1 MPTPS
6 PACPGRSSIERLLR
20 SLLADE
26 IGRMRGAPSP
36 TAESLLWTHETP
48 LGEAGIGLDSLGLWD
63 AAGRVNQ
70 FFQLHRAGAS
80 VDLRRRRSFG
90 GWTDAV
96 IEALSGGAGALA
108 FETSGSTGAPRLHL
122 HALAELREEAGHWAM
137 RLAGRRRIISLV
149 PAHHIYGCIWTA
161 LLPERLGAPCLDARG
176 WAPGEFAERLAPGD
190 LIVAT
195 PFLWRFLDRS
205 LGGFPPDCEGVTS
218 TAPMARDLWGSLLG
232 KGLWRLSEAYGSTEL
247 GGVGARTGPDEP
259 FDLLPV
265 WTRAAAGLRRA
276 GGAGEPASPP
286 DRLEWIDDG
295 RFRLGGRLD
304 GAIQVGGINVHAE
317 RVAEAIR
324 RRPGVSDCAV
334 RPTGDPASQA
344 GVRLKAFVVPA
355 SNADLERLRAELAA
369 WMREALLEAERPA
382 SLTFGDS
389 LPVTAMGKPADW

>member
-1 MPTPS
+1 MPPPS
-6 PACPGRSSIERLLR
+6 PAFPGRPAIERLLR

-36 TAESLLWTHETP
+36 IAESLLWTPETP

-70 FFQLHRAGAS
+70 FFQLHRAGAAI
-80 VDLRRRRSFG
+80 DLRRRRSFG

-96 IEALSGGAGALA
+96 VEALSDGADAFA

-122 HALAELREEAGHWAM
+122 HDLAHLREEADHWA
-137 RLAGRRRIISLV
+137 RRFAGRRRILSLV

-161 LLPERLGAPCLDARG
+161 LLPERLGAPCLDARA
-176 WAPGEFAERLAPGD
+176 WPPGEIARRLAPGD

-205 LGGFPPDCEGVTS
+205 LGGLPPDCEGVTS
-218 TAPMARDLWGSLLG
+218 TAPMAGELWRSLLG
-232 KGLWRLSEAYGSTEL
+232 KGLSRLSEAYGSTEL
-247 GGVGARTGPDEP
+247 GGVGARTGPDEA
-259 FDLLPV
+259 FELLPV
-265 WTRAAAGLRRA
+265 WTRATDGLRRA
-276 GGAGEPASPP
+276 GGAGVSVSLP
-286 DRLEWIDDG
+286 DRLEWIGDG

-304 GAIQVGGINVHAE
+304 GAIQVGGVNVHAG

-324 RRPGVSDCAV
+324 QRPGVSDCMV
-334 RPTGDPASQA
+334 RPTGDPASEA

-355 SNADLERLRAELAA
+355 GDVDQERLRAELAA
-369 WMREALLEAERPA
+369 WMREALLEAERPVL
-382 SLTFGDS
+382 LTFGES